1 MFLEVKMMVW
11 KRYRRHDRTQYLD
24 TSEYRR
30 RDLWREPSHE
40 FESAMRWF
48 RISSMI
54 SFGILGHCGVLE
66 TTRTVAASVAAG
78 IGRRPSFDGFE
89 PIPSRDGGIID
100 RLPWALFISGR
111 SCSRTGCHEPS
122 CADSSEYFAV
132 RAPPK
137 DYLPGNRTCLINA

>member
-11 KRYRRHDRTQYLD
+11 KRYRRHDGTQDLD
-24 TSEYRR
+24 TSEHRR

-66 TTRTVAASVAAG
+66 TTGTVAASVAAE

-89 PIPSRDGGIID
+89 PTRKVPTWR
-100 RLPWALFISGR
+100 RQKPCLPKTLG
-111 SCSRTGCHEPS
+111 SCSINIYTSRRSIGLDFRALLVFNRCNPS
-122 CADSSEYFAV
+122 GDRF
-132 RAPPK
+132 
-137 DYLPGNRTCLINA
+137 LLIN